1 MNKCKRTNRIYEKLL
16 KPILVLFF
24 MSVTFYGYS
33 QQGVSINTAGTQAD
47 PSAMLDIS
55 STSKGLLIPRVALTS
70 INDVTTIT
78 SPATSL
84 LVYNTNAAMTGG
96 AVGFWYFNGT
106 IWVQAIGPQGPIG
119 ATGPQGVQGIQ
130 GTIGA
135 TGAQGLQG
143 IQGPVGA
150 TGAVGAQG
158 PVGATGAQ
166 GLQGIQGPVG
176 ATGAAGPQGIQG
188 IPGTTGATGATGA
201 AGAVGATGPVGPQG
215 LAGATG
221 PQGLQGIQGPVGA
234 TGAAGAQGPVGATG
248 AVGPQGIQGVQGPV
262 GATGATGAAGA
273 TGATGPAGPVG
284 CTNANYVIKSNGTD
298 ATCTEIH
305 ENVNRNIGIGT
316 VANDNYKMYIYRP
329 STSYGADKA
338 AIYGYRYGTSGDING
353 GTGWDV
359 SGVDAAIKGYS
370 WYGNQYTAGVAG
382 YNFLDYVISAGVVGA
397 NSSGSVRAELA
408 ANSYT
413 YDGSAATS
421 LYSLK
426 LTGDFYNQEIEYGQ
440 STLPYYTGSYLLRSV
455 PITTHGTGTTNS
467 IVWVHGEVDFYKTS
481 TDSYVCFYIYR
492 DGVRLCEISEICNFD
507 EDKTVHVQWMDEPA
521 AGPHTYELWAYY
533 PSGGMTYYGH
543 QLHVVELK
551 R

>member
-1 MNKCKRTNRIYEKLL
+1 MPLL
-16 KPILVLFF
+16 VGYCILFAIN
-24 MSVTFYGYS
+24 GYS
-33 QQGVSINTAGTQAD
+33 QQGVSINSAGTQAD
-47 PSAMLDIS
+47 PSAMLDVS
-55 STSKGLLIPRVALTS
+55 STSKGLLIPRVSLTS
-70 INDVTTIT
+70 INDVTTIA

-106 IWVQAIGPQGPIG
+106 IWVQAIGPQG
-119 ATGPQGVQGIQ
+119 
-130 GTIGA
+130 
-135 TGAQGLQG
+135 

-150 TGAVGAQG
+150 TGAAGAQGPVGATGAAGAQG

-176 ATGAAGPQGIQG
+176 ATGAAG
-188 IPGTTGATGATGA
+188 A
-201 AGAVGATGPVGPQG
+201 
-215 LAGATG
+215 
-221 PQGLQGIQGPVGA
+221 QGPVGA
-234 TGAAGAQGPVGATG
+234 TGAAGTQGPV
-248 AVGPQGIQGVQGPV
+248 
-262 GATGATGAAGA
+262 
-273 TGATGPAGPVG
+273 GATGPAGPVG
-284 CTNANYVIKSNGTD
+284 CTTANMVIKSDGAA
-298 ATCTEIH
+298 ATCTEIN
-305 ENVNRNIGIGT
+305 ENANRNVGIGIT
-316 VANDNYKMYIYRP
+316 PDDNYKMYIYRP
-329 STSYGADKA
+329 STSYGTGMAT
-338 AIYGYRYGTSGDING
+338 IYGYRSGTSGPTNG
-353 GTGWDV
+353 GTGWDAY
-359 SGVDAAIKGYS
+359 SVDAAIKGYS
-370 WYGNQYTAGVAG
+370 YWGNQYTAGVAG

-440 STLPYYTGSYLLRSV
+440 STLPYFTGSYLLRSI

-492 DGVRLCEISEICNFD
+492 DGVRLCEISEICNYD
-507 EDKTVHVQWMDEPA
+507 EDKTVHIQWMDEPA
-521 AGPHTYELWAYY
+521 AGSHTYELWTYY